1 MKMLNAKI
9 YLNGDAV
16 SVVTEK
22 GAILPSGFRVKQD
35 EDGTKVLGSW
45 DTKNQKYVE
54 LGLPKTRYSLASSS
68 QLVGMAKRFLKKI
81 LLLLSKNFCLDKKRG
96 FRPFLFM
103 RLVNHTRLSNQRSR
117 RSTARGPCTE
127 CYLLRNQVPLR
138 FPSQFFGTSSDLPLT
153 Q

>member
-54 LGLPKTRYSLASSS
+54 LGLPKNSLLFSQQFSSLWEW
-68 QLVGMAKRFLKKI
+68 Q
-81 LLLLSKNFCLDKKRG
+81 RG
-96 FRPFLFM
+96 F
-103 RLVNHTRLSNQRSR
+103 
-117 RSTARGPCTE
+117 
-127 CYLLRNQVPLR
+127 
-138 FPSQFFGTSSDLPLT
+138 
-153 Q
+153 

>member
-68 QLVGMAKRFLKKI
+68 PACGNGKEVFEKDFIIAFEK
-81 LLLLSKNFCLDKKRG
+81 
-96 FRPFLFM
+96 FLF
-103 RLVNHTRLSNQRSR
+103 V
-117 RSTARGPCTE
+117 
-127 CYLLRNQVPLR
+127 
-138 FPSQFFGTSSDLPLT
+138 
-153 Q
+153 